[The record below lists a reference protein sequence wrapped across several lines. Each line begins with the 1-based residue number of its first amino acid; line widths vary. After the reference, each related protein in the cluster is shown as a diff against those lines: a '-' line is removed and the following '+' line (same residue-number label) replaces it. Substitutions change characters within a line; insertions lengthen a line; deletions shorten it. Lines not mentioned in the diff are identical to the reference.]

1 MLAKSVILACCAY
14 LVASLGCARAGP
26 CAEAIDSLAKTLA
39 RRDAGAGPTSGT
51 AGIASQSPDA
61 PVGRTGSMDGG
72 AALARARE
80 MDKQGNE
87 SECMDALRE
96 AKRLSGAR

>member
-1 MLAKSVILACCAY
+1 
-14 LVASLGCARAGP
+14 
-26 CAEAIDSLAKTLA
+26 
-39 RRDAGAGPTSGT
+39 
-51 AGIASQSPDA
+51 
-61 PVGRTGSMDGG
+61 MDGG